1 MTLII
6 TGRHNTLTPALRE
19 HAESKASKLSRYFD
33 LVESVEVVI
42 DACRTAHK
50 KGCQV
55 EMIATTRH
63 RGRFVVKLVGDAYK
77 AVDACFH
84 KLERSLSDAK
94 QKLKNPKGLISGRK
108 ISGGRKVA

>member
-33 LVESVEVVI
+33 LVESVEVII
-42 DACRTAHK
+42 DGCRMSRK

-55 EMIATTRH
+55 EMIARTRH
-63 RGRFVVKLVGDAYK
+63 RGRFVVKLVGDAYL
-77 AVDACFH
+77 AVDACFRR
-84 KLERSLSDAK
+84 LERVLSDAK
-94 QKLKNPKGLISGRK
+94 QKLKNPKGLIAGRK
-108 ISGGRKVA
+108 ISDGRQVA